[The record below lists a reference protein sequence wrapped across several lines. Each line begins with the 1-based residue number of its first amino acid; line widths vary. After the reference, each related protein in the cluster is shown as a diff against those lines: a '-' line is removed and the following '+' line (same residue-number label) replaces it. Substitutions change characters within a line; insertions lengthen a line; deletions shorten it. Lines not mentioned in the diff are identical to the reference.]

1 MVLPESDGDTPV
13 SSVPLTRR
21 EIRDLERLNGESVA
35 DDSSSVET
43 EAEANAPEAVLAV
56 VQDAASLVP
65 ELAVVP
71 ARSVLARSSR
81 ALRASRPLPTSAPT
95 RPAKAPRKP
104 KATARGIATL
114 LVVPGLFLTIA
125 LPAYA
130 SAPNVVGPSTT
141 HDQNLADAQTVDVVS
156 FANQISVARDA
167 YSATTPEELAA
178 AKAAASAEAARVA
191 AAEERAASSG
201 GRFAVVGQQAVG
213 DDYPWWDQLT
223 DNNGGGLSPLR
234 YYYREC
240 VDFVAWRMNR
250 DAGSYGA
257 PFRWDWSNMASG
269 SAYKWPSEWQRHGW
283 MTSTTP
289 VVGAVAA
296 FPGGNHV
303 AYVQSVNGDGTVSLE
318 EYNWG
323 NDHEYHTRTI
333 PAGEVPIYLYPPA

>member
-1 MVLPESDGDTPV
+1 M
-13 SSVPLTRR
+13 
-21 EIRDLERLNGESVA
+21 
-35 DDSSSVET
+35 
-43 EAEANAPEAVLAV
+43 
-56 VQDAASLVP
+56 
-65 ELAVVP
+65 
-71 ARSVLARSSR
+71 
-81 ALRASRPLPTSAPT
+81 
-95 RPAKAPRKP
+95 
-104 KATARGIATL
+104 
-114 LVVPGLFLTIA
+114 FLTIA

-130 SAPNVVGPSTT
+130 SAPSVASPGAS
-141 HDQNLADAQTVDVVS
+141 HEQSLAEGQTVDVVS

-191 AAEERAASSG
+191 AVEERAASSG

-323 NDHEYHTRTI
+323 NDHEYHSRTI
-333 PAGEVPIYLYPPA
+333 PAGDVPIYLYPPA